1 MATLSPRTDPRS
13 SNESNMVKL
22 VRRLAPPRSESRL
35 TKLHIRKH
43 LRNMRVVMPVPIP
56 GPTGAGL
63 QLSSRTVELLEPR
76 TVDAPHIPVARR
88 QRAPTGKAAQSLPRQ
103 RQFNGPAR
111 RLHMHRMPQPRKVPI
126 QKTPAFAARMHVP
139 PHPIQNHG
147 SLRRGI
153 ELRPPII
160 RTARRQRILPNPEHL
175 VDRIQRVD
183 LEFVIRVLTRNEDFH
198 VVVFVNAR
206 IDRKST
212 RLNSS
217 HLGIS
222 YA

>member
-1 MATLSPRTDPRS
+1 
-13 SNESNMVKL
+13 MVKL

-88 QRAPTGKAAQSLPRQ
+88 QRAPTGKPAQSLPRQ

-126 QKTPAFAARMHVP
+126 QKTPAFVCLSPWYLVRMTP
-139 PHPIQNHG
+139 
-147 SLRRGI
+147 LRSSAV
-153 ELRPPII
+153 
-160 RTARRQRILPNPEHL
+160 TRILTTNFGAAIGGSIL
-175 VDRIQRVD
+175 LLAIARGTA
-183 LEFVIRVLTRNEDFH
+183 VLLSQ
-198 VVVFVNAR
+198 
-206 IDRKST
+206 I
-212 RLNSS
+212 
-217 HLGIS
+217 G
-222 YA
+222 